1 MDQILK
7 MLKHSNSY
15 NENIRGSGKVADWIP
30 MIKRAMRTNAELSNH

>member
-15 NENIRGSGKVADWIP
+15 SENIRGSGKAANWIP
-30 MIKRAMRTNAELSNH
+30 MIKRAMRTDAEFSNH